1 MTNPPAG
8 PLLVRHR
15 YLALLVAGIAI
26 YGFCLGTRDLWFPD
40 EPNTGEVTQ
49 AMYYSGDW
57 VSPRRTDEIWVDYPP
72 LLYWAGCASSHLLG
86 GITAF
91 SLRLPCAL
99 AAILLALATCRAGS
113 RWFGPRAGLWAGFTL
128 LTFTQFWVNAVG
140 YRPDM
145 LFSLFIGLGVLLYAS
160 AFGADRPEWGPRIMA
175 FGLFGLAVL
184 TKGPLGVLLPGL
196 VLFLWHAIR
205 REWRSLLA
213 LAPLA
218 LLSFAIYVPWFLAC
232 ARAMGTD
239 NILREFWAQN
249 FQRFYSGFRGHQH
262 AFHYYLIQTWADL
275 ALWSPLLPF
284 AIRWLCRG
292 GGWRDRNVQLLL
304 CWFGAMLV
312 FLSIAVTKRQVY
324 LMPAHAAA
332 ALMLAPYLAAVGRP
346 AGPRPAPDGRPARW
360 LVAALAVALSIVGA
374 AGLVASIAPAL
385 FLDWLQDWKPDELL
399 RATLLAER
407 APVALLSAVALAGAL
422 WMLKAWR
429 AGDLP
434 ASLARTAAVQVPIYL
449 LVSALVLPTLNPIR
463 TYAPE
468 GQWIREHVAPGE
480 TAFALFNPE
489 LGHHKRSAFQ
499 YYAWPLK
506 VVWAREGTSPADDPQ
521 GRALQTVADVDR
533 FFERHPGSICLVGEK
548 FLKLFLDS
556 DREAWE
562 ARIVKTDCIAGE
574 YPYTV
579 LRGPRR

>member
-1 MTNPPAG
+1 MTNRPDL
-8 PLLVRHR
+8 PLLIRHR
-15 YLALLVAGIAI
+15 YLVLLAAGIAV
-26 YGFCLGTRDLWFPD
+26 YALCLGTRDLWFPD

-49 AMYYSGDW
+49 AMYHSGDW
-57 VSPRRTDEIWVDYPP
+57 VAPRRTDEIWVDYPP

-86 GITAF
+86 GMTAF

-99 AAILLALATCRAGS
+99 AAVLLALATCSAGS
-113 RWFGPRAGLWAGFTL
+113 RWFGARAGLWAGLAL

-145 LFSLFIGLGVLLYAS
+145 LFTLFVGLGVLLYAS
-160 AFGADRPEWGPRIMA
+160 AFGLDRPRWSPRIVA
-175 FGLFGLAVL
+175 FALFGLAVL

-218 LLSFAIYVPWFLAC
+218 LLSFAIYAPWFVAC
-232 ARAMGTD
+232 ASAMGKD

-249 FQRFYSGFRGHQH
+249 FQRFYSGFRGHEH
-262 AFHYYLIQTWADL
+262 SFPYYLVQTWVDL

-346 AGPRPAPDGRPARW
+346 AGPRPAPDARPGRW
-360 LVAALAVALSIVGA
+360 LVAALAVALLIVGA
-374 AGLVASIAPAL
+374 CGLIASIAPAL
-385 FLDWLQDWKPDELL
+385 LLDRLQLVKSDDLL
-399 RATLLAER
+399 RTTLLDER
-407 APVALLSAVALAGAL
+407 APIALLSAVGLAGGI
-422 WMLKAWR
+422 WMLRSWR

-434 ASLARTAAVQVPIYL
+434 ASLARMAAIQVPIYL
-449 LVSALVLPTLNPIR
+449 VVSALVLPALNPIR

-468 GQWIREHVAPGE
+468 GQWIRDHVAPGE
-480 TAFALFNPE
+480 TAFALFNPD
-489 LGHHKRSAFQ
+489 LGHQKRSAFQ

-506 VVWAREGTSPADDPQ
+506 VAWARAGSGVAEDSRE
-521 GRALQTVADVDR
+521 RAFQTVADVD
-533 FFERHPGSICLVGEK
+533 
-548 FLKLFLDS
+548 
-556 DREAWE
+556 
-562 ARIVKTDCIAGE
+562 
-574 YPYTV
+574 
-579 LRGPRR
+579 